1 MKEKWKR
8 RGSIP
13 CSHWKDAGTFPPPNA
28 KELGICVT
36 VNWYPPAF
44 SISLDSEEEREG
56 CSGGSGVACEVWDM
70 WSAVRDE
77 ICCKVWDMECCEVWD
92 MRRAVW
98 CHMWD
103 MAK

>member
-1 MKEKWKR
+1 M
-8 RGSIP
+8 P
-13 CSHWKDAGTFPPPNA
+13 
-28 KELGICVT
+28 
-36 VNWYPPAF
+36 
-44 SISLDSEEEREG
+44 
-56 CSGGSGVACEVWDM
+56 CEVWDM